1 MTAYD
6 FIQRFILFVI
16 PGFITFSLFCHLA
29 DKRVGSEVVA
39 LAMVF
44 IASLVSFL
52 LGDLFIVLLNLIP
65 KVEFKLVD
73 LSRIISG
80 NTDTLTSAGIIAA
93 IISSIVVAYF
103 SVFVWDRNY
112 LFRVANRLKI
122 TTRVGNGDVWDNL
135 FEKQPWI
142 ILRDYVTRNT
152 YYGRVGQY
160 SDGAATRELLLE
172 EVTVW
177 DAEIGEYQMEK
188 VYLIRAVSEFSIEI
202 ADYTKENKENAEKDR
217 ELHTTA

>member
-16 PGFITFSLFCHLA
+16 PGFIAFSLFCHLA
-29 DKRVGSEVVA
+29 DKHVGSEIVA

-52 LGDLFIVLLNLIP
+52 MGDLFLFLLNLIP
-65 KVEFKLVD
+65 KIEFKLVD
-73 LSRIISG
+73 LSQIISG
-80 NTDTLTSAGIIAA
+80 NTDTLTSASVIATV
-93 IISSIVVAYF
+93 ISSVFIAYF
-103 SVFVWDRNY
+103 SVFIWDRNY
-112 LFRVANRLKI
+112 LFRVANCLKI
-122 TTRVGNGDVWDNL
+122 TTRVGNGDIWDNL
-135 FEKQPWI
+135 FENQPWI
-142 ILRDYVTRNT
+142 ILRDYVTGNT
-152 YYGRVGQY
+152 YYGRVGQH

-177 DAEIGEYQMEK
+177 DDDIGEYKMEQ
-188 VYLIRAVSEFSIEI
+188 VYLIRSVSEFSIEI
-202 ADYTKENKENAEKDR
+202 ADYTKENKEDAEKDR